1 MNKKEKE
8 QKFLYSK
15 NNTEKKSLL
24 ASFNLDHI
32 FLKLFTK
39 TRRIHITRF
48 AIFFT
53 KLGNGQ
59 LWLFFSCLT
68 FLYYVPIG
76 ITFQIAIFIQ
86 LYIQVLLKNLI
97 KRARPYQKFL
107 DLEALYMPPDPYSFP
122 SGHTCAAFT
131 MAFVSKLVLPVA
143 WPYFLVVALIIA
155 LSRVYLA
162 AHYPSD
168 VFAGVIIAGFSAKIA
183 VTCTYLVTGVML

>member
-1 MNKKEKE
+1 MKKKTQEK
-8 QKFLYSK
+8 KFLYT
-15 NNTEKKSLL
+15 NNTTEKRSLL
-24 ASFNLDHI
+24 TFLNLDHI

-39 TRRIHITRF
+39 TRKKHLTRV

-59 LWLFFSCLT
+59 LWLIFACMT
-68 FLYYVPIG
+68 FIYDIPIG
-76 ITFQIAIFIQ
+76 ITFQFAILIQ
-86 LYIQVLLKNLI
+86 LYIQILLKNII

-107 DLEALYMPPDPYSFP
+107 DLEALYIPPDPYSFP

-131 MAFVSKLVLPVA
+131 MAFTAKLAFPIL

-155 LSRVYLA
+155 FSRIYLA

-168 VFAGVIIAGFSAKIA
+168 VFAGIIIASFSVRIA
-183 VTCTYLVTGVML
+183 LICSNLVTGVML

>member
-15 NNTEKKSLL
+15 NNAEKKSLL

-59 LWLFFSCLT
+59 LWLLFSCLT

-76 ITFQIAIFIQ
+76 ITFQFAIFIQ

-97 KRARPYQKFL
+97 KRARPYQKFI

-122 SGHTCAAFT
+122 SGHTCAVFT
-131 MAFVSKLVLPVA
+131 MAFVSKLVLPIA

-155 LSRVYLA
+155 FSRVYLA

-168 VFAGVIIAGFSAKIA
+168 VFAGVIIASFSAKLAI
-183 VTCTYLVTGVML
+183 TCTYLVTGIML

>member
-1 MNKKEKE
+1 MNKKE

-24 ASFNLDHI
+24 ALFNLDHI

-39 TRRIHITRF
+39 TRRTHITRF

-59 LWLFFSCLT
+59 LWLLFSCIT

-76 ITFQIAIFIQ
+76 LTFQIAIFIQ
-86 LYIQVLLKNLI
+86 LYIQVILKNLI
-97 KRARPYQKFL
+97 KRARPFQKFL

-131 MAFVSKLVLPVA
+131 MAFVSRLVLPVV

-155 LSRVYLA
+155 FSRIYLA

-168 VFAGVIIAGFSAKIA
+168 VFAGVIIASFSAKIA
-183 VTCTYLVTGVML
+183 VSCTYLVTGVML

>member
-39 TRRIHITRF
+39 TRRKHITRC

-59 LWLFFSCLT
+59 LWLLFSCLT

-183 VTCTYLVTGVML
+183 VTCAYLVTGVML